1 MTNKDGVSIE
11 ESHQIILDFLDVLVL
26 ARHCNTDMITI
37 IILKR
42 KRLESVGVELHLY
55 LYAPYC
61 PFWVFALS
69 KKFLSWP
76 GQASD
81 KKRNFATYFIS
92 TKETD

>member
-55 LYAPYC
+55 APYC
-61 PFWVFALS
+61 PLWVFAMS
-69 KKFLSWP
+69 KKFLVLARS
-76 GQASD
+76 GLRQE
-81 KKRNFATYFIS
+81 KKF
-92 TKETD
+92 